1 MRGWSLW
8 TSWRRKKRIERRA
21 CWRRGMSSA
30 TTIPCSPV
38 PVTIAASTRCH
49 GTADPGILPPRQGR
63 NRPNTEPARRRER
76 AFRSTPV
83 TSHVAAPDP
92 PVSRP
97 QGPIGRTAK
106 RENPLGISPSGFRS
120 KQRNPE
126 NGAPFGRTIHL
137 FLFAPPPESA
147 DCTVSEEPV
156 KSRRTRRYA
165 SERRYLTEPSLT
177 ASPTVEGGGAKRKN
191 GRQGMTMPISCR
203 KVNENRDTPGRKFPL
218 FSLKNSRFEL
228 TSRQICYTI

>member
-1 MRGWSLW
+1 MRLRGGAQRAQPRNRHVVGLA
-8 TSWRRKKRIERRA
+8 RRP
-21 CWRRGMSSA
+21 W
-30 TTIPCSPV
+30 
-38 PVTIAASTRCH
+38 AASQPRPQARHSGQRPASVATRQIQRQPA
-49 GTADPGILPPRQGR
+49 GTNESDKAAVSESTD
-63 NRPNTEPARRRER
+63 
-76 AFRSTPV
+76 AFR
-83 TSHVAAPDP
+83 P
-92 PVSRP
+92 PSRP
-97 QGPIGRTAK
+97 TGPIGRTAK

-191 GRQGMTMPISCR
+191 EKQGMTMPISCR

>member
-1 MRGWSLW
+1 MRR
-8 TSWRRKKRIERRA
+8 WRETRVDR
-21 CWRRGMSSA
+21 
-30 TTIPCSPV
+30 SPL
-38 PVTIAASTRCH
+38 ARTRLFQCY
-49 GTADPGILPPRQGR
+49 
-63 NRPNTEPARRRER
+63 
-76 AFRSTPV
+76 
-83 TSHVAAPDP
+83 
-92 PVSRP
+92 VSRP
-97 QGPIGRTAK
+97 QGPFDAASK
-106 RENPLGISPSGFRS
+106 RESPLEISPPGAVAAAPR
-120 KQRNPE
+120 QPQE

-191 GRQGMTMPISCR
+191 GRQGMTMPIPCR